1 MRIPTIFGR
10 FEITGHSKYVFVM
23 SYKKLLK
30 EFTPEELA
38 ESFIFPV
45 RLSAKQKKIADQQLA
60 EAIKK
65 SREEMTDAERLT
77 GSLMGLKF
85 RMQDYIKADK
95 PDEEYSFGYFLKLYI
110 ALLERKR
117 RKFAAEIG
125 IDETLLSQFIN
136 RHRLPP
142 DYMPIRLELH
152 SNKSIPAE
160 YWLKI
165 IEKDREREMLSNKA
179 AMIKK
184 EKRFVTGRI
193 SVSL

>member
-1 MRIPTIFGR
+1 
-10 FEITGHSKYVFVM
+10 M

-30 EFTPEELA
+30 EFTPRELA
-38 ESFIFPV
+38 EAFVFPV
-45 RLSAKQKKIADQQLA
+45 KLSPKKQKEADQQLS
-60 EAIKK
+60 EALKR
-65 SREEMTDAERLT
+65 SRGKMTEEEVLA

-85 RMQDYIKADK
+85 RMEDYFTADK
-95 PDEEYSFGYFLKLYI
+95 PNGEYSFGYFLKQYI
-110 ALLERKR
+110 ELLKRKR
-117 RKFAAEIG
+117 REFATEIG
-125 IDETLLSQFIN
+125 IDETLLSQLIN
-136 RHRLPP
+136 RHRTSP